1 MRLRWQGFLWAL
13 GASVAVTA
21 LATPLSGWLE
31 LTNIVMLYL
40 VGVVAVAMRFGRA
53 PAAMAALMNVLAFDF
68 FFVSPRLSFAVSD
81 VQYIVTFA
89 VMLGVGLLVG
99 QLTAGLR
106 FAAGVSL
113 SRERRAQ
120 SLFEL
125 TRELSAALET
135 RQVIEI
141 GTAAVQ
147 GYFGGRAVVMALD
160 ASDCLQYPDELPV
173 GLDRSVADWTL
184 RQGQSAGLATNT
196 LAAQTWRYV
205 PLKAPMRVRG
215 VLALEPAQPR
225 WLLIPEQSQQ
235 LDTLARQIAIALERV
250 HYVNIAQQAVVDME
264 SERLRNAL
272 LGAVRNSRSPWR
284 GERLR
289 PFWALQRW
297 SGALWPPEDSNAD
310 TYRLGGRG
318 RATNQALCA
327 QRAGGR
333 GLAGARGRHP
343 ARGAVRCGH
352 TPPRPAGAGPGA
364 ARW

>member
-1 MRLRWQGFLWAL
+1 
-13 GASVAVTA
+13 
-21 LATPLSGWLE
+21 
-31 LTNIVMLYL
+31 
-40 VGVVAVAMRFGRA
+40 
-53 PAAMAALMNVLAFDF
+53 
-68 FFVSPRLSFAVSD
+68 
-81 VQYIVTFA
+81 
-89 VMLGVGLLVG
+89 
-99 QLTAGLR
+99 
-106 FAAGVSL
+106 
-113 SRERRAQ
+113 
-120 SLFEL
+120 
-125 TRELSAALET
+125 
-135 RQVIEI
+135 
-141 GTAAVQ
+141 
-147 GYFGGRAVVMALD
+147 MALD

-184 RQGQSAGLATNT
+184 RQGQSAGLATNP

-297 SGALWPPEDSNAD
+297 SGAWWPPEDGNAD

-333 GLAGARGRHP
+333 GLAGARGKHL
-343 ARGAVRCGH
+343 ARGDVRCGH
-352 TPPRPAGAGPGA
+352 TPPRPAGTGSGA
-364 ARW
+364 ARR